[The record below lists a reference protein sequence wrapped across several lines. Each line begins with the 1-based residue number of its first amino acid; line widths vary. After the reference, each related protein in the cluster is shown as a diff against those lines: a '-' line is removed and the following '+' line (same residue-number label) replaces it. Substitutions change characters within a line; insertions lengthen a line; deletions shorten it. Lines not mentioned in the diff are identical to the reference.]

1 MSKPVVNGAVVESG
15 PVRQEASPSGD
26 PSGPAVSRRDAL
38 RTLAGGAG
46 ILALLAGVGAAGCR
60 QAPPPAVAPGELP
73 VADPVDVPLSDLGPD
88 TRLIVQYGEVPVEVR
103 RAADGTGIE
112 AIALLCTHL
121 GCKVVWKDDIDRYQ
135 CACHEGQF
143 DVSGRP
149 VAGIPTRPLW
159 RVPVNVTASAVVVGG
174 PTRR

>member
-15 PVRQEASPSGD
+15 PVRQEASPFGD
-26 PSGPAVSRRDAL
+26 PAGQPVSRRDAL

-46 ILALLAGVGAAGCR
+46 TLALLAGGAAGGCR

-73 VADPVDVPLSDLGPD
+73 VATPVDVPLSELGPD

-103 RAADGTGIE
+103 RTPDGVE

-121 GCKVVWKDDIDRYQ
+121 GCKVVWKDDLDRYQ

-143 DVSGRP
+143 DFTGKP
-149 VAGIPTRPLW
+149 VAGIPTQPLW
-159 RVPVNVTASAVVVGG
+159 RVPATVSATSIVIGG
-174 PTRR
+174 PTRG

>member
-15 PVRQEASPSGD
+15 PERETCSPGD
-26 PSGPAVSRRDAL
+26 LDGRTVTRRDAL
-38 RTLAGGAG
+38 TTLAGGAG
-46 ILALLAGVGAAGCR
+46 TVVLLAVTGGGCR
-60 QAPPPAVAPGELP
+60 QTPSPAVTPGELP
-73 VADPVDVPLSDLGPD
+73 VAEPVDVPLSDLGPD
-88 TRLIVQYGEVPVEVR
+88 TRKIVQYGDVPVEVR
-103 RAADGTGIE
+103 RAADGTGVE

-121 GCKVVWKDDIDRYQ
+121 GCKVVWKDDITRYQ

-159 RVPVNVTASAVVVGG
+159 RVPVTVTATAAVIGG
-174 PTRR
+174 PTRP

>member
-1 MSKPVVNGAVVESG
+1 MPEPVVARAVVEYRPG
-15 PVRQEASPSGD
+15 RQEASRSGGA
-26 PSGPAVSRRDAL
+26 SCPAASRRDAL
-38 RTLAGGAG
+38 RTLAGGAAT
-46 ILALLAGVGAAGCR
+46 LALLAGVGGAGCR
-60 QAPPPAVAPGELP
+60 QAPPPAAAPGDLP
-73 VADPVDVPLSDLGPD
+73 VADPVDVPLSDLGPG
-88 TRLIVQYGEVPVEVR
+88 TRRIVQYGEVPVEVR
-103 RAADGTGIE
+103 RAADGTGVE

-159 RVPVNVTASAVVVGG
+159 RVPVTVTASAVVIGG

>member
-1 MSKPVVNGAVVESG
+1 MSKPVASGAVAESG
-15 PVRQEASPSGD
+15 PERQQASPPGD
-26 PSGPAVSRRDAL
+26 ASRPPVSRREAL

-46 ILALLAGVGAAGCR
+46 TIALLAGVGNAGCR

-73 VADPVDVPLSDLGPD
+73 EADPVEVLLSDLGPD
-88 TRLIVQYGEVPVEVR
+88 TRLVVQYGDVPVEVR
-103 RAADGTGIE
+103 RAADGAGVE

-121 GCKVVWKDDIDRYQ
+121 GCKVVWQDDLDRYQ

-143 DVSGRP
+143 DVSGQP

-159 RVPVNVTASAVVVGG
+159 RVPVNVTATAAVIGG
-174 PTRR
+174 PAPR